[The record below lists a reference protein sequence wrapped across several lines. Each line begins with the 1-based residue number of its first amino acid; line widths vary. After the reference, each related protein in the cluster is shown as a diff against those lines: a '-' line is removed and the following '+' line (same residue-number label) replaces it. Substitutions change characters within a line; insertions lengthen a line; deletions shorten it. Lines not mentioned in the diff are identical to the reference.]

1 MGHII
6 ERIAQG
12 RGHDVVCRID
22 IENQEAFDSEAFKGS
37 DVAIEFTTPATAEGN
52 VRRCLEAGVPVV
64 SGTTGWTDAMED
76 VRQECERL
84 GGAFMWSS
92 NYSIGVALFR
102 RLNESLTRM
111 MNSQPQYSACLEET
125 HHIHKLDHPSGTAV
139 TLANDL
145 VAASTRYDGWQER
158 GKGESVPDD
167 ILPVEHV
174 RRGEVPGIHTI
185 QWDSNVDAITI
196 THSAKSR
203 EGFALGAVVAAE
215 FLAGKKGCH
224 DFSEVIQFD

>member
-6 ERIAQG
+6 ERIAQE

-22 IENQEAFDSEAFKGS
+22 IDNQEDFNSDAFKSS

-64 SGTTGWTDAMED
+64 SGTTGWGDALEEM
-76 VRQECERL
+76 RRECERL
-84 GGAFMWSS
+84 GGAFMWAS

-102 RLNESLTRM
+102 RLNECLTRM
-111 MNSQPQYSACLEET
+111 MNSQPQYSARLEET

-158 GKGESVPDD
+158 EKGESVPED
-167 ILPVEHV
+167 ILPVEHI

-185 QWDSNVDAITI
+185 EWDSNVDTITI

-215 FLAGKKGCH
+215 FLAGKKGYH